1 MKTIQILLP
10 DNLHEQLQNKAKEAG
25 FDLSTY
31 MLALL
36 SEGAAPRTNFPHVSP
51 TASRPV
57 QPPVPQPAPP
67 PAPRAVPAPYVHAPG
82 STKGPQ
88 SNMSVVIRWDKI
100 GKGASERI
108 WLNTAAA
115 TLVQTVYRLWK
126 GLGEETLPKLA
137 SFRVSRGP
145 LLSSTPERDFVNGA
159 NGDVYS
165 HKPLTGTKLFVRTHS
180 STDEKIKELNELIGH
195 LRQPSGLLEIEK
207 HRKS

>member
-36 SEGAAPRTNFPHVSP
+36 SEGAAPRTSFPHVSP
-51 TASRPV
+51 TAPRPV

-100 GKGASERI
+100 GKGAPETIR
-108 WLNTAAA
+108 LDTAAA
-115 TLVQTVYRLWK
+115 TLVQTLYRLSRV
-126 GLGEETLPKLA
+126 LGDETLAQLTRFK
-137 SFRVSRGP
+137 VSRGP
-145 LLSSTPERDFVNGA
+145 IISGNPERDFVNKVKGTI
-159 NGDVYS
+159 YP
-165 HKPLTGTKLFVRTHS
+165 HQPFPGTKLFVRTHS
-180 STDEKIKELNELIGH
+180 STDEKIRDLQDALKF
-195 LRQPSGLLEIEK
+195 LRQPVTLMEFKK
-207 HRKS
+207 HLKS